1 MRDKYLKYDIKRWD
15 NIKEEYK
22 KYRENM
28 LSNTKE
34 KYLELELSV
43 PQYAENV
50 QKISEKIENHK
61 KMLSNEDAKLQNLIK
76 EEKFKKEEYDRIK
89 ILNNEEE
96 KLIEEL
102 TEKYEQLENEV
113 SIIKLSTIAYESSCR
128 VHEKM
133 LHEKEVN
140 LKELE
145 DSIKCIVDLVSEEG
159 SAILLLTSNCT
170 RLEELRQSMIRDFG
184 IEEKKLIKKQKQKMN
199 QLEKCNI
206 KLENNIKK
214 MGKLKTQKEKYD
226 TRRKQLNST
235 VSEISENIEKESKR
249 LQEICNSIDLVNSNI
264 NSEKEN
270 IKELTKCLKVENQS
284 NDRLLFT
291 SKNVDGIITDNYC
304 NRNDNLNK
312 NGNLNDLEN
321 LIEAISVKRMQ
332 LDFKKRE
339 LSEEYENIILKI
351 NKITEDG
358 KSKLDEKRRVH
369 EKIANVKQ
377 INYNLLEKQ
386 RSLSNLEEKL
396 QQQKNVI
403 DNLKVKYDMILS
415 KEGSCKR

>member
-1 MRDKYLKYDIKRWD
+1 MKNNYLEYDIKRWD
-15 NIKEEYK
+15 SIKEEYK
-22 KYRENM
+22 KYRENI
-28 LSNTKE
+28 LSNNKE
-34 KYLELELSV
+34 KYLEFELSI

-50 QKISEKIENHK
+50 RKISEKIGNHK
-61 KMLSNEDAKLQNLIK
+61 KMLRNEDTNLQNLTM
-76 EEKFKKEEYDRIK
+76 EETFKKEEYDRME

-102 TEKYEQLENEV
+102 TEKYEQLENEINMV
-113 SIIKLSTIAYESSCR
+113 KLSTVAYESSCR

-133 LHEKEVN
+133 LHEKEVS

-206 KLENNIKK
+206 RIENNIKK
-214 MGKLKTQKEKYD
+214 IGRLKIQREKYE
-226 TRRKQLNST
+226 TRRRQLNSI
-235 VSEISENIEKESKR
+235 VSEICENIEEESKR
-249 LQEICNSIDLVNSNI
+249 LQEIYNSINLVNSNI

-270 IKELTKCLKVENQS
+270 IKELTKCLEIEDQTNS
-284 NDRLLFT
+284 RLLFT
-291 SKNVDGIITDNYC
+291 SQNIGVIIDNYS

-312 NGNLNDLEN
+312 NGNFNSLEN
-321 LIEAISVKRMQ
+321 LIEAISARRMQ
-332 LDFKKRE
+332 LDFRKRE

-358 KSKLDEKRRVH
+358 KNKLDEKYRVH
-369 EKIANVKQ
+369 EKIANAKQ

-386 RSLSNLEEKL
+386 RNLSNLEEKL
-396 QQQKNVI
+396 QHQKNVM
-403 DNLKVKYDMILS
+403 DNLKVKYDMILN
-415 KEGSCKR
+415 KGGSCKR

>member
-1 MRDKYLKYDIKRWD
+1 MKNNYLEYDIKRWD
-15 NIKEEYK
+15 IIKEEYK
-22 KYRENM
+22 KYRENI
-28 LSNTKE
+28 LSNTKK
-34 KYLELELSV
+34 KYLEFELSV

-50 QKISEKIENHK
+50 RKISEKIENHK
-61 KMLSNEDAKLQNLIK
+61 KMLRNEDTNLQNLTM
-76 EEKFKKEEYDRIK
+76 EETFKKEEYDRME

-102 TEKYEQLENEV
+102 TEKYEQLENEIN
-113 SIIKLSTIAYESSCR
+113 IIKLSTVAYESSCR

-133 LHEKEVN
+133 LHEKEVS

-184 IEEKKLIKKQKQKMN
+184 VEEKKLIKKQKQKMN

-206 KLENNIKK
+206 RIENNIKK
-214 MGKLKTQKEKYD
+214 MSKLKIQKEKYE
-226 TRRKQLNST
+226 TRRKQLNSI

-249 LQEICNSIDLVNSNI
+249 LKEICNSIDLVNLNI
-264 NSEKEN
+264 NSENGN
-270 IKELTKCLKVENQS
+270 IKELTKCLEIEDQS
-284 NDRLLFT
+284 NSRLLFT
-291 SKNVDGIITDNYC
+291 SQNIGVIIDNYS

-312 NGNLNDLEN
+312 NGNFNSLEN
-321 LIEAISVKRMQ
+321 LIEAISARRMQ
-332 LDFKKRE
+332 LDFRKRG

-351 NKITEDG
+351 NKITEDE
-358 KSKLDEKRRVH
+358 KNKLDEKHRVY
-369 EKIANVKQ
+369 EKIANAKQ

-396 QQQKNVI
+396 QQQKNVM

-415 KEGSCKR
+415 KEGSYRR